1 MLRPD
6 SYSLLGSSP
15 LARGLR
21 NGEFKTWRERRII
34 PARAGFTGRR
44 RRRRSRP
51 PDHPR
56 SRGVYVQYPNHV
68 SSATWIIPAR
78 AGFTFYGGCIEDGS
92 EDHPRSRGVYRPIG
106 RDVLL
111 ITGSSPLARGL
122 RMSNPRCVCWGSSPL
137 ARGLHHGGQHLAGQ
151 GRIIPA
157 RAGFTFDLI
166 FLDRCVGDHPRS
178 RGVYESSEISSQKR
192 WGSSP
197 LARGLPSPSRHH
209 TVPAGII
216 PARAGFT
223 PTRRG
228 RRRRCPDHPRSRGV
242 YSASPATTPA
252 TSGSSPLAR
261 GLRSGLAPVLALP
274 RIIPARAGF
283 TLPRR
288 LPGRRGPD
296 HPRSRG
302 VYRASRSLV

>member
-1 MLRPD
+1 
-6 SYSLLGSSP
+6 
-15 LARGLR
+15 
-21 NGEFKTWRERRII
+21 
-34 PARAGFTGRR
+34 
-44 RRRRSRP
+44 
-51 PDHPR
+51 
-56 SRGVYVQYPNHV
+56 
-68 SSATWIIPAR
+68 
-78 AGFTFYGGCIEDGS
+78 
-92 EDHPRSRGVYRPIG
+92 
-106 RDVLL
+106 
-111 ITGSSPLARGL
+111 
-122 RMSNPRCVCWGSSPL
+122 MSNPRCVCWGSSPL
-137 ARGLHHGGQHLAGQ
+137 ARGLHHGGQRLAGQ

-302 VYRASRSLV
+302 VYGRLAYGDLSLGGSSPLARGLLPAPAPPTGRPGIIPARAGFTLRRRGLPLLGRDHPRSRGVY